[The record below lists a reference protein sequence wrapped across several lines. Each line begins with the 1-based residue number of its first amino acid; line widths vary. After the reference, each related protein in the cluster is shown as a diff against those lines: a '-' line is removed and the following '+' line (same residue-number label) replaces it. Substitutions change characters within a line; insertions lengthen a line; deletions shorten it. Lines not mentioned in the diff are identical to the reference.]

1 MRIEPSNDKFP
12 TAMEALKDSVG
23 KRATMNCMVNG
34 PGTKERYTFKGELMH
49 IPNDILE
56 FAATECQPTET
67 WIRHFGADEVWMMII
82 RENGVTINYTPGW
95 KPEGKEAIIT
105 SLDTGDGTRMWY
117 WS

>member
-56 FAATECQPTET
+56 FCGHGVPT
-67 WIRHFGADEVWMMII
+67 
-82 RENGVTINYTPGW
+82 NGDVDSAFWCG
-95 KPEGKEAIIT
+95 
-105 SLDTGDGTRMWY
+105 
-117 WS
+117 